1 MRSVYRKYATKSG
14 NKWVMTKAASL
25 ALSKEVLT
33 THKGLKGPELDLWI
47 GDHFDSTWEYYDAAH
62 QGSLAPDR
70 MPSFM
75 RYLANDRKL
84 AIFAQTDV

>member
-14 NKWVMTKAASL
+14 NKWVMTKAATL
-25 ALSKEVLT
+25 ALSKEVLA

-75 RYLANDRKL
+75 RYLANDRKHKTIL
-84 AIFAQTDV
+84 CD

>member
-1 MRSVYRKYATKSG
+1 MQ
-14 NKWVMTKAASL
+14 ASL
-25 ALSKEVLT
+25 HADRQHDKKVILEALSKEVLG

>member
-1 MRSVYRKYATKSG
+1 
-14 NKWVMTKAASL
+14 MTKAATL
-25 ALSKEVLT
+25 ALSKEVLA